1 MDELSFFKELSLNI
15 SSSLEPAKAWSRT
28 FHFLAQEFPIDAI
41 SVHNFKPQIN
51 SLHLGFLVLPDRY
64 LELDTLIPLRKNEVL
79 GAVERESSGEII
91 NIYCPEQPVG
101 ERIVNGIGN
110 YLPSKVDR
118 SLLVIILK
126 TEEEVIG
133 HLCLIGNNS
142 NCFSQEHEAK
152 LKLIQAPISLA
163 LMNMYRHAQ
172 TEELKTRLDAERLQ
186 LAGEVSLLRD
196 SSIIGADSGLRE
208 TMKMV
213 EQLAGKE
220 TPTLILGETGVGK
233 ELIADAIQRSSPR
246 KDNPYI
252 KINCGAIPESLID
265 SELFGHHK
273 GAFTGAINNKI
284 GRFEQADGGTLFLD
298 EVGELPLQAQVRLL
312 RVLQSGTLERVGGES
327 TIHVDVRIIA
337 ATNRPLEQ
345 MQQSGSFRQDLFYRL
360 NVFPIHIPP
369 LRERPQDIPLMIH
382 YFMRGHAKRMK
393 LSKTLRIAIA
403 SLAKLNSYSWPGNI
417 RELKNLVERALTID
431 PNRDLDLAPF
441 LPDEQ
446 PQPSPQKAQDDSLS
460 ELVSQQLD
468 RLLKERNITGPNIA
482 SSEADEPSQTLNA
495 VMSAHISKILKQ
507 CNGKINGPG
516 GAAEKLDIDPSTLRK
531 RMTKLDI
538 SFGHRKK

>member
-15 SSSLEPAKAWSRT
+15 SSSLEPAKAWSKT

-41 SVHNFKPQIN
+41 TVHNFRPLID
-51 SLHLGFLVLPDRY
+51 SLHLEFLVLSDRF
-64 LELDTLIPLRKNEVL
+64 LELDTLVPLRKGEAL
-79 GAVERESSGEII
+79 GAGNRESRGEII
-91 NIYCPEQPVG
+91 NILCIKDSVG
-101 ERIVNGIGN
+101 AKIVDAIAS
-110 YLPSKVDR
+110 YLPNKTER
-118 SLLVIILK
+118 SLLVIVLK
-126 TEEEVIG
+126 TEEEVMG
-133 HLCLIGNNS
+133 HLCLVGKS
-142 NCFSQEHEAK
+142 AACFTRKHEQK
-152 LKLIQAPISLA
+152 LKLIQAPVSLA
-163 LMNMYRHAQ
+163 LMNMLRHGQ
-172 TEELKTRLDAERLQ
+172 TEELKRRLDAERLQ

-196 SSIIGADSGLRE
+196 SSIIGADSGLRG

-265 SELFGHHK
+265 SELFGHQK

-312 RVLQSGTLERVGGES
+312 RVLQSGTLERVGGEN
-327 TIHVDVRIIA
+327 TIQVDVRIIA

-369 LRERPQDIPLMIH
+369 LRERPEDIPLMIH
-382 YFMRGHAKRMK
+382 YFIREHAKRMK

-403 SLAKLNSYSWPGNI
+403 SIAKLNSYSWPGNV

-441 LPDEQ
+441 LPEEQ
-446 PQPSPQKAQDDSLS
+446 DQQPPREPQSDTLKELVREQVAEALS
-460 ELVSQQLD
+460 ELKLDLPGRSQ
-468 RLLKERNITGPNIA
+468 K
-482 SSEADEPSQTLNA
+482 SEAEEPQTLDEI
-495 VMSAHISKILKQ
+495 MSTHISRVLKQ

-516 GAAEKLDIDPSTLRK
+516 GAAERLAINPNTLRK
-531 RMTKLDI
+531 RMTRLGI
-538 SFGHRKK
+538 SFGHKK